1 MSNTY
6 ETKTGVTNK
15 INAIQVG
22 SRNWVQNSAFK
33 STTGWV
39 TSSSWSVNSSEKFRN
54 NNSMY
59 ISRSGLTSDSWS
71 ELRSNKIDVKQGDKL
86 VGSWYIKHRD
96 CDMNSIVE
104 LWGYKADGSG
114 RVSVANSYQLSGTKA
129 NWTRYV
135 LKGTVPAN
143 VDYVQL
149 AISHRRNGIIYAA
162 MPQVEYGNTAT
173 DWSPAPEDIENE
185 ITILESETKTLKE
198 SVSSLQLNSDSIN
211 ASVKSLQE
219 TVTNT
224 TNGLASDISSIQNQ
238 VNLAMTANDVKL
250 EIQKEMAKGTNKVT
264 TATGFTFNESG
275 LNISKSDSEMST
287 RITEDGMKV
296 YRNND
301 VVLTANNQGV
311 DAKNLHATTYLIIGG
326 NSRME
331 SVTEDGTKRTAVF
344 WIGS

>member
-1 MSNTY
+1 MS
-6 ETKTGVTNK
+6 
-15 INAIQVG
+15 
-22 SRNWVQNSAFK
+22 
-33 STTGWV
+33 
-39 TSSSWSVNSSEKFRN
+39 
-54 NNSMY
+54 
-59 ISRSGLTSDSWS
+59 L
-71 ELRSNKIDVKQGDKL
+71 DVKWSDIPSGE
-86 VGSWYIKHRD
+86 GS
-96 CDMNSIVE
+96 SIFI
-104 LWGYKADGSG
+104 WGYKADGTN
-114 RVSVANSYQLSGTKA
+114 RQDVKA
-129 NWTRYV
+129 YGLTGSKDWTRIAIT
-135 LKGTVPAN
+135 GTVPSGVEIIRAC
-143 VDYVQL
+143 
-149 AISHRRNGIIYAA
+149 ITHRRNGAVYATNFKL
-162 MPQVEYGNTAT
+162 EKGNKATA
-173 DWSPAPEDIENE
+173 WSPAPEDIENE

>member
-1 MSNTY
+1 MENAVNNINIGATNLLTGTRTFTDWSVPNAPTSLTESIDGFTVYHNSFSATDVSNGSYKDLQKFSCIEPKQNAQYTLSFWAKGTGTIRSYFYPSTVVKGISSQGNTTTASDGAITFTLSNTY
-6 ETKTGVTNK
+6 TKY
-15 INAIQVG
+15 
-22 SRNWVQNSAFK
+22 
-33 STTGWV
+33 WV
-39 TSSSWSVNSSEKFRN
+39 TWTTSN
-54 NNSMY
+54 NV
-59 ISRSGLTSDSWS
+59 SGLKNIIPCR
-71 ELRSNKIDVKQGDKL
+71 LIG
-86 VGSWYIKHRD
+86 
-96 CDMNSIVE
+96 
-104 LWGYKADGSG
+104 
-114 RVSVANSYQLSGTKA
+114 SVAEVYL
-129 NWTRYV
+129 
-135 LKGTVPAN
+135 
-143 VDYVQL
+143 
-149 AISHRRNGIIYAA
+149 
-162 MPQVEYGNTAT
+162 YGVKFECGNKAT
-173 DWSPAPEDIENE
+173 DWTPAPEDIESE